1 MDEVLVT
8 VIGGGLFTLLG
19 AVIGGWFKTRQFK
32 AERYREREQGFEK
45 AQTGY
50 RACYRKLLVNLSAA
64 HGVGAGF
71 QGKGGTGKP
80 VDLAVLQSNFL
91 EAKGCNDPIVVEE
104 LDAFWPAE
112 VRERGDL
119 PPQHAPESLEA
130 AMRDHGSRTLAEHEA
145 LVAEHKRRPQR
156 ALAAAAG

>member
-45 AQTGY
+45 AQVGY
-50 RACYRKLLVNLSAA
+50 RACYRKFLVNLAA
-64 HGVGAGF
+64 VHGIGDGF
-71 QGKGGTGKP
+71 QGKDGTRKP
-80 VDLAVLQSNFL
+80 VDFAVLQSNFL

-104 LDAFWPAE
+104 LEAFWPAE
-112 VRERGDL
+112 ARERGDL

-130 AMRDHGSRTLAEHEA
+130 AMRDHGSRTLGEHER
-145 LVAEHKRRPQR
+145 LLAEHKPQPRRV
-156 ALAAAAG
+156 LAAAG